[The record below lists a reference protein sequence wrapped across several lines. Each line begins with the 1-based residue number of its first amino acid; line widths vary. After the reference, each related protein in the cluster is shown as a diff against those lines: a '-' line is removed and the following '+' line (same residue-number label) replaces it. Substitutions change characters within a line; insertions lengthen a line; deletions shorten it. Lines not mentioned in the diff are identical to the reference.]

1 MAVIDAETA
10 SSEGI
15 GMSDDS
21 THSLF
26 FSSLPI
32 NSEFPA
38 PEIWS
43 PDSLF
48 LVSIRRAGMGA
59 KESRLFFD
67 AIVYNNVRD
76 IPESDK
82 ISTTEEF
89 VKRMVGI
96 PVTIEHALEGIHE
109 LFDTHSSGSPDER
122 IATVQEFLE
131 NNNYSIGN
139 VMDARI
145 SDVTGSVITTIS
157 MKSAARQ
164 LFDSL
169 KISPEKI
176 SMIGTSLTHTISS
189 GKLLPIEVA
198 LTANPAR
205 PGCRILVDKK
215 MADLTPQQKIA
226 AILNKLPAD
235 KAKELE
241 SALETSK
248 VPEILKLL
256 NADDIK
262 TLAESVPGALAL
274 EMAVSAPAAA
284 ANTPAAATA
293 AASSGGKNVEISAK
307 TIQYVSKLLGDILN
321 GGDNSVPA
329 PEGMSEQGKLEVL
342 AYSVAMRM
350 GSKGNSSGE
359 PAPKKQQTMDAPQQP
374 SRLSAFLAPRVRTDG
389 IVNT

>member
-1 MAVIDAETA
+1 MAVIAAETA

-15 GMSDDS
+15 GRSDDS

-67 AIVYNNVRD
+67 AIVYNNVRE

-89 VKRMVGI
+89 VKKMVGI

-109 LFDTHSSGSPDER
+109 LFDAHSNGTPDER
-122 IATVQEFLE
+122 IFTVQEFLE

-139 VMDARI
+139 VVDARI

-157 MKSAARQ
+157 MKSAARR

-176 SMIGTSLTHTISS
+176 GMIGTSLTHTISS

-205 PGCRILVDKK
+205 PGCRILTDKK

-256 NADDIK
+256 NPDDIK

-284 ANTPAAATA
+284 ANTPAAAA

-374 SRLSAFLAPRVRTDG
+374 SRLATFLAPRVRTDG
-389 IVNT
+389 IVHT